1 MKLGVCTSPE
11 NAFLAAAA
19 GFDYV
24 ECALNALAAMSEEN
38 YLSLL
43 EQSKNFPIPVSRGN
57 CLLPADI
64 PVVGPDVCEEKI
76 RAYLDHA
83 FSRASRL
90 GVKVA
95 VFGSGRSRTYP
106 ESTDFSHAWQQV
118 EDFLCLAAP
127 YADKYAIDI
136 AIEPLRPKEC
146 NLINLV
152 SEATTMAQAINHP
165 RIGVLGDTFHMLS
178 SQEPWEN
185 LTHARQKLYHMH
197 ISHTLPDLSDRI
209 YPRQGDGEDYAVV
222 FRTLHDMG
230 YSGNISV
237 EAGTKSFSKDGREAV
252 LCLKAFLQA

>member
-24 ECALNALAAMSEEN
+24 ECALNALAAMSEEDF
-38 YLSLL
+38 LSLL
-43 EQSKNFPIPVSRGN
+43 AQSKNFPIPVSKAN
-57 CLLPADI
+57 CLFPADI
-64 PVVGPDVCEEKI
+64 PVVGPDVCVEKI

-83 FSRASRL
+83 FSRAARL

-106 ESTDFSHAWQQV
+106 EATAFGDAWQQV
-118 EDFLCLAAP
+118 EDFLRLAAP
-127 YADKYAIDI
+127 HADKYDIDI

-152 SEATTMAQAINHP
+152 SEATTIARAVNHP

-185 LTHARQKLYHMH
+185 LVHAQQKLYHMH
-197 ISHTLPDLSDRI
+197 ISHTLPDLSGRI
-209 YPRQGDGEDYAVV
+209 YPRCDDGEDYAVI

-230 YSGNISV
+230 YSGDISV
-237 EAGTKSFSKDGREAV
+237 EAGTSSFSEDGAEAV
-252 LCLKAFLQA
+252 HCLRPML